1 MAETPDPTLADLAA
15 HLQRLDA
22 RQDALDAEI
31 RGIQARIAWLEREV
45 NRPHPHPDSYWLKS
59 ALYRAD
65 QNKEG
70 A

>member
-45 NRPHPHPDSYWLKS
+45 NRPHPHPDSY
-59 ALYRAD
+59 
-65 QNKEG
+65 
-70 A
+70 